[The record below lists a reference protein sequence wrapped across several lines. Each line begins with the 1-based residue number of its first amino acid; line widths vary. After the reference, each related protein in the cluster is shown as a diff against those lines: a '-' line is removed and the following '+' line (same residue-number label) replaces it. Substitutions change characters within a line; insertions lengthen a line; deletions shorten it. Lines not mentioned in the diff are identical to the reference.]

1 MGVVARTPQTERRAK
16 TRARLLDAAIV
27 CLAERGFAATTTVEV
42 AERAGVSRGA
52 QQHHFRTKS
61 ELLSAA
67 IEHAFMQRLALFET
81 AVADRR
87 VTEDLDIIDLAV
99 DIIWPMF
106 QEPVAVAWI
115 ELTVAARTDPE
126 LQARVVSVSERMRAT
141 IDEQF
146 RAMVEGG
153 GRDELVSEAAAKLTF
168 AAFEGLIL
176 QRMAAYDDAPGRA
189 TAAVAALKRMLQAAL
204 TSSPSPVRFTERRNR
219 A

>member
-1 MGVVARTPQTERRAK
+1 MAVLARTPQSERRAK

-67 IEHAFMQRLALFET
+67 IEHAFTQRLALFTT

-87 VTEDLDIIDLAV
+87 ATDDRDIIDLAV
-99 DIIWPMF
+99 DIVWAMF

-141 IDEQF
+141 IEEQF
-146 RAMVEGG
+146 RAVVPGG
-153 GRDELVSEAAAKLTF
+153 EHDQPVSEVAAKLTF

-189 TAAVAALKRMLQAAL
+189 AAAVAALKRMLQAAL
-204 TSSPSPVRFTERRNR
+204 ASRPSTPEGNLT